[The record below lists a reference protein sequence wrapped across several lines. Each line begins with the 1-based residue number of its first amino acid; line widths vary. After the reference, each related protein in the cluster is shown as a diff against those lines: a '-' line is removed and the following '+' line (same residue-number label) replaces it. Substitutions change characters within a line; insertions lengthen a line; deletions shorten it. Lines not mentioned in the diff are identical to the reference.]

1 MIFETKFNIGDIVYI
16 IEKAFILN
24 DCPLCN
30 TMGEIETPI
39 EGEQYEIRCPKCNG
53 RGRIKTTDIPIWVVK
68 EYTSVSISSI
78 VPQVEAKYIVDE
90 ILISEGSVIYKL
102 KLANEDDNLS
112 AYEVNKFKK
121 TISEEYIFATKEEAQ
136 QFCDLANIQEG
147 L

>member
-53 RGRIKTTDIPIWVVK
+53 RGRIKTTDVPIWVVK

-78 VPQVEAKYIVDE
+78 VPQVEARYIVDE

-102 KLANEDDNLS
+102 KLANEDGNLS

-136 QFCDLANIQEG
+136 QFCDLANVQEE